1 MAPDSTAGPVLGSA
15 VADDDVLAV
24 LRGWLPAQRWY
35 PVKGSGGDLAR
46 VAVVPLVDPLGE
58 AVVGLHLFG
67 LPAGGVLQ
75 VPVVLRA
82 ADAERP
88 TGPAHVGTVARPGGA
103 LVVLDGCQ
111 DPAFLRAWLA
121 AAHHDVPVPD
131 VDLAAPGAVRGLGGE
146 QSNTSVLLPTLPT
159 PAILKVFRAVSPGA
173 NPDVEVPLALHHA
186 GWGGVPRPLA
196 WLEGRWPDAREPDGL
211 ASGHLGVLSELVLG
225 AQDGFELACR
235 LAAQHTDLG
244 DLALDLGR
252 TTAQMHTAL
261 RTALPVPDADL
272 PADAAAVV
280 AMLRSRAAAAE
291 AVAPVLA
298 ERAAGIEAVLSAV
311 GRVGA
316 LPPVQRV
323 HGDYHLG
330 QVLRAPD
337 RWAVLDFEGEPQAT
351 AAERA
356 RPDLALRDL
365 AGMLR
370 SVDYAAAVG
379 GARPGWADLA
389 RARLVEGY
397 REQLATDDA
406 ATAVTAAAAGV
417 LLRALELDKA
427 LYEVVYEVR
436 NRPDW
441 VDIPLGAVDHL
452 LAGDR

>member
-173 NPDVEVPLALHHA
+173 NPDVEVPLALLLARTPTIGLSEDSTKRRKRSVCCSGSGHRPQVRDSHE
-186 GWGGVPRPLA
+186 VPL
-196 WLEGRWPDAREPDGL
+196 GL
-211 ASGHLGVLSELVLG
+211 AHERNICSPPPTSPNTTERPPTRAASSRMDRLRPRTSLVGTSGHES
-225 AQDGFELACR
+225 FS
-235 LAAQHTDLG
+235 T
-244 DLALDLGR
+244 
-252 TTAQMHTAL
+252 
-261 RTALPVPDADL
+261 L
-272 PADAAAVV
+272 PA
-280 AMLRSRAAAAE
+280 
-291 AVAPVLA
+291 
-298 ERAAGIEAVLSAV
+298 
-311 GRVGA
+311 
-316 LPPVQRV
+316 
-323 HGDYHLG
+323 
-330 QVLRAPD
+330 
-337 RWAVLDFEGEPQAT
+337 
-351 AAERA
+351 
-356 RPDLALRDL
+356 
-365 AGMLR
+365 
-370 SVDYAAAVG
+370 
-379 GARPGWADLA
+379 
-389 RARLVEGY
+389 LVI
-397 REQLATDDA
+397 Q
-406 ATAVTAAAAGV
+406 
-417 LLRALELDKA
+417 
-427 LYEVVYEVR
+427 
-436 NRPDW
+436 
-441 VDIPLGAVDHL
+441 
-452 LAGDR
+452 

>member
-211 ASGHLGVLSELVLG
+211 RAGTSACSASWCW
-225 AQDGFELACR
+225 AR
-235 LAAQHTDLG
+235 
-244 DLALDLGR
+244 
-252 TTAQMHTAL
+252 
-261 RTALPVPDADL
+261 RTASS
-272 PADAAAVV
+272 
-280 AMLRSRAAAAE
+280 SRAASPRSTPTWATSPSTSAA
-291 AVAPVLA
+291 P
-298 ERAAGIEAVLSAV
+298 RPRCTRRCGPRSRCRTPTSPPMPRPSSRCCAAGRPRPRPSPRCSPS
-311 GRVGA
+311 G
-316 LPPVQRV
+316 QR
-323 HGDYHLG
+323 GS
-330 QVLRAPD
+330 
-337 RWAVLDFEGEPQAT
+337 
-351 AAERA
+351 
-356 RPDLALRDL
+356 RPC
-365 AGMLR
+365 
-370 SVDYAAAVG
+370 
-379 GARPGWADLA
+379 
-389 RARLVEGY
+389 
-397 REQLATDDA
+397 
-406 ATAVTAAAAGV
+406 
-417 LLRALELDKA
+417 
-427 LYEVVYEVR
+427 
-436 NRPDW
+436 
-441 VDIPLGAVDHL
+441 
-452 LAGDR
+452 